1 MSQIRLRNGRQFDFS
16 CPESTPLSI
25 DDIAWG
31 LSREFRYSN
40 QSEVCLSVAE
50 HSVLSSR
57 MPFVPNEFRL
67 GILLHDASECVM
79 RDIASPLKDLL
90 PDYRMMEYRV
100 QSSIY
105 QSFGIAAPPLEL
117 IHQVDDVMR
126 EHEMSYVFDSMR
138 PYEPWGQME
147 SYMKF
152 LEAFEQVKARYIAA

>member
-1 MSQIRLRNGRQFDFS
+1 MSQIRLRNGRQFDFAN
-16 CPESTPLSI
+16 PETTPLSI

-67 GILLHDASECVM
+67 GILLHDASEAVM

-90 PDYRMMEYRV
+90 PDYRMLEYRV

-126 EHEMSYVFDSMR
+126 EHEMSYVFDVQPAYR
-138 PYEPWGQME
+138 PWPEWEAYN
-147 SYMKF
+147 KF
-152 LEAFEQVKARYIAA
+152 LNAFSEIKARYIAA